1 MQLLFSKLRTTLCSR
16 EDVNVIQKR
25 KCFISNCSL
34 ESRRDQTGEELEVSD
49 GDVALGLAWLG
60 EIVYLEQQ

>member
-1 MQLLFSKLRTTLCSR
+1 MKVMQK
-16 EDVNVIQKR
+16 EKA
-25 KCFISNCSL
+25 FISNCSL